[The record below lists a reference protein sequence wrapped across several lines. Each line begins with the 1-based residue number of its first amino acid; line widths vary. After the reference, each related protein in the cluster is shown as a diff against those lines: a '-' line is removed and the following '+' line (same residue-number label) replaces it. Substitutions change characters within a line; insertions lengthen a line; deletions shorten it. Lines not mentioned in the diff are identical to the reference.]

1 MFNHPNEAANKL
13 LNYENS
19 TKTDFF
25 LISKEYTIEN
35 STSFYGCFNIGPFEA
50 GEGLTIRNS
59 LRRTLLTCV
68 GGLAI
73 TAVEIEGVS
82 HEYSSIPGLKETV
95 LDLLLSMNDIVFT
108 TQKMPEGSPIGGKL
122 SSRTSSVSPT
132 ARAPSGQRVRSSSGD
147 LLAESMSLPFG
158 GESLESVELLK
169 TLRGNVDNARGT
181 SHSYP
186 WPSQIGYLKKS
197 GPGIIYAHDLRL
209 PPGICCV
216 NPKHILGTLSDTG
229 HLNMKFEMQFGK
241 NWKETK
247 SQLGID
253 KKWLR
258 TEKAVGSS
266 FGRKGHLSE
275 ATYRGQSEHSMNTI
289 IPEEKTL
296 INNQIV
302 LNPVFNPIKKVNY
315 TIESL
320 NDSSFFTTGL
330 FQQILTGE
338 SFPFGTSLPL
348 CPEEALAAG
357 GGRSPTNLAL
367 GKPINGALGGRPTQ
381 PSPGCTEREN
391 NPLTSLYSNTIQNF
405 TTKNQLELIVLEIW
419 TDGSIHPRDALRIA
433 LRKCI
438 TTFSKL
444 GEIPCQ

>member
-1 MFNHPNEAANKL
+1 MFNHPNEAVNKL

-35 STSFYGCFNIGPFEA
+35 PTSFYGCFNLGPFET

-95 LDLLLSMNDIVFT
+95 LDFLLSMNDVVFT
-108 TQKMPEGSPIGGKL
+108 TQKSPATLQG
-122 SSRTSSVSPT
+122 
-132 ARAPSGQRVRSSSGD
+132 ARASSGQTVRSSSD
-147 LLAESMSLPFG
+147 
-158 GESLESVELLK
+158 
-169 TLRGNVDNARGT
+169 VDNARGPRH
-181 SHSYP
+181 SHP

-247 SQLGID
+247 SSLPQPCGPL
-253 KKWLR
+253 
-258 TEKAVGSS
+258 
-266 FGRKGHLSE
+266 
-275 ATYRGQSEHSMNTI
+275 NTI
-289 IPEEKTL
+289 IRDEKTL
-296 INNQIV
+296 VNNQIV

-338 SFPFGTSLPL
+338 PFPLGTSPSL
-348 CPEEALAAG
+348 CPEGALAAG
-357 GGRSPTNLAL
+357 GSMSPTNLAV
-367 GKPINGALGGRPTQ
+367 GKSGNGALASSGG
-381 PSPGCTEREN
+381 TEGEH
-391 NPLTSLYSNTIQNF
+391 NPLISLYSNKIQNP
-405 TTKNQLELIVLEIW
+405 TTINQLELIVLEIW

-433 LRKCI
+433 LRKCV

-444 GEIPCQ
+444 GEIPRS